1 MNRYKYLT
9 GFLLMLLPMVSQAQ
23 DDVAMADTFRQE
35 GKIYVV
41 VAVALVILTGIF
53 VYLFL
58 LDRKVSKIEKQ
69 LKK

>member
-58 LDRKVSKIEKQ
+58 LDRKVSKIEKR

>member
-1 MNRYKYLT
+1 MKMYKYIAGIVLV
-9 GFLLMLLPMVSQAQ
+9 FLPFITKAQ
-23 DDVAMADTFRQE
+23 KVEMADNFRQE

-41 VAVALVILTGIF
+41 VTVAAILLAGIF

>member
-1 MNRYKYLT
+1 MVLM
-9 GFLLMLLPMVSQAQ
+9 FLPFVSNAQ
-23 DDVAMADTFRQE
+23 SVEMADGFRQE

-41 VAVALVILTGIF
+41 VTVAGVILAGIF

-58 LDRKVSKIEKQ
+58 LDKKVSKIEKQ